1 MDAPIIEFPCSFREG
16 VERCRWPQEYAFQP
30 DGEGLD
36 GLSRSTGLSIDLDDV
51 GSIAWTIVFG
61 EAGHGT
67 LLQLFDPFDLP
78 LKAVADVDGKPWVL
92 GIEDVSFGA
101 SLEGVGM
108 GFDQVFEP
116 VDSGVELSYFGDMI
130 VFPLFNCFE
139 QGFGDALQGVGVE
152 IGAAV
157 EDVSS

>member
-1 MDAPIIEFPCSFREG
+1 MG
-16 VERCRWPQEYAFQP
+16 VDF
-30 DGEGLD
+30 
-36 GLSRSTGLSIDLDDV
+36 DDV

-67 LLQLFDPFDLP
+67 LLQLFDPFDLS
-78 LKAVADVDGKPWVL
+78 LKAVADVDGKPRVL

-116 VDSGVELSYFGDMI
+116 VDPGVELSYFGGVI
-130 VFPLFNCFE
+130 AFPLFNCFE